1 MSSDHQP
8 VSRRA
13 AVRVDDL
20 LEKTLRR
27 VARAL
32 VLEVQRP
39 ACRRGVGVVEIH
51 LRDRRRDGLVGV
63 LEVRDDPGDLA
74 GDLPQERLAA
84 GVVPVIVEHLVPV
97 PVHPSQR
104 TAVGRMPQPA
114 VGGDQAALQVL
125 LDEVRRL
132 AAVLRL
138 ILQRIIRRKIR
149 RRPRSACLAV
159 DCGAEVLRPVVLAPF
174 VQERQERKHPRPPA
188 RLPGAARDD
197 EIEIVLTG
205 KHVPAEVQRPARFQR
220 QLQALR
226 LDQILAPR
234 RRAVWRVGFVA
245 DLHAIGAGQRRR
257 LRRRWR
263 TWRRR
268 TTRRRRRTRTLRT
281 TAPTITWAS
290 TWGLRSSSRI
300 THRCTPF
307 IPAAPHAAGS

>member
-1 MSSDHQP
+1 
-8 VSRRA
+8 
-13 AVRVDDL
+13 
-20 LEKTLRR
+20 
-27 VARAL
+27 
-32 VLEVQRP
+32 
-39 ACRRGVGVVEIH
+39 
-51 LRDRRRDGLVGV
+51 
-63 LEVRDDPGDLA
+63 
-74 GDLPQERLAA
+74 
-84 GVVPVIVEHLVPV
+84 
-97 PVHPSQR
+97 
-104 TAVGRMPQPA
+104 MPQLA

-174 VQERQERKHPRPPA
+174 VQERQERKHPQPPA
-188 RLPGAARDD
+188 RLPGVARDD

-245 DLHAIGAGQRRR
+245 DLHAIGAGERRR